1 MFEGGPTW
9 PADLSETKKKQ
20 SRVYNAK
27 IFPAPNIDVDRNIYM
42 TKCTYGIYNKLI
54 VLITEAP
61 RATNPS
67 NTATQTGKPNRA
79 GLP

>member
-1 MFEGGPTW
+1 MAGRSQW
-9 PADLSETKKKQ
+9 NKKNKA
-20 SRVYNAK
+20 S
-27 IFPAPNIDVDRNIYM
+27 NIDVDRNIYM

-61 RATNPS
+61 GATNPS

>member
-9 PADLSETKKKQ
+9 PADLSETKKQ
-20 SRVYNAK
+20 SRVYNTK

-42 TKCTYGIYNKLI
+42 TKCTYGIYNKLL

-61 RATNPS
+61 GATNPS

>member
-1 MFEGGPTW
+1 MAGRSQW
-9 PADLSETKKKQ
+9 NKKNKA
-20 SRVYNAK
+20 S
-27 IFPAPNIDVDRNIYM
+27 NIDVDRNIYM

-54 VLITEAP
+54 VLITKAP
-61 RATNPS
+61 GATNPS

>member
-1 MFEGGPTW
+1 MAGRSQW
-9 PADLSETKKKQ
+9 NKKNKA
-20 SRVYNAK
+20 S
-27 IFPAPNIDVDRNIYM
+27 NIDVDRNIYM
-42 TKCTYGIYNKLI
+42 TKCTYGIYNKLL

-61 RATNPS
+61 GATNPS